1 MGLLAS
7 PAAIELMVQPKQQV
21 LDEDVKRGM
30 RTLKQLLKN
39 PSKFEEWANETL
51 DMSRLRKQ

>member
-1 MGLLAS
+1 
-7 PAAIELMVQPKQQV
+7 MVQPKQQV